1 MKNLK
6 KLLAVVLVIA
16 LAFSVMAT
24 AVAANVDDY
33 SDFDDVTYV
42 EAVDVFTALGFLA
55 GMGDGSFDP
64 TGLVTREQAAKIITY
79 MLIGTERADALT
91 TTVSS
96 FSDVAVSRWSAPF
109 IEYCAALGII
119 NGRGDG
125 TFDPAGNV
133 TAVEFAKM
141 LLCAV
146 GYGENDEYTGANWA
160 MKTIADAQSKG
171 ILVLA
176 VDYTAAATR
185 EQCALYGFMAYTS
198 VAQVVYNG
206 NTQSYQNAYDTTGAG
221 INIAAGSLAAVQGVT
236 TTAAYVLDGVTVYN
250 WTKNGFTLTGPY
262 TVDDV
267 MGTSTNGTSL
277 ANLTNPFASSFIAAT
292 DANTSFFYNGTL
304 DVTAAAPTAPVLAAI
319 ATRGVIVTFI
329 NNDTDTSADSV
340 LVIEKTVTVLSSAPI
355 VNATSGR
362 VTIPDICT
370 NALGGTVTG
379 YDGLVAG
386 DVVLWYVDSYG
397 VTNIELAD
405 SITGTMTAYNNAYLT
420 GTVNGDT
427 MTNTG
432 LTPSAATTLVTLGMW
447 AAGGMYNVDST
458 FYLDDNGSVVYIKS
472 NVAVPAN
479 EYGLVLDYAYYGS
492 FANAAQV
499 KLFTQDG
506 VMGIY
511 DVAAGTTGI
520 VPDQTA
526 TYITPG
532 STGYLCRYV
541 EYADGTVSLFATDVT
556 GAAITTASALTVA
569 YGAGDTTYTDGTGVY
584 TITSTTPVFY
594 FDPTVA
600 LGAGNYPAVTTGF
613 ASTNAAIIGDTVSYG
628 ETAAANY
635 TAGVLFEFSAT
646 VSATTGYAYVMS
658 VGFNTVPQSGVNYY
672 EYTVYVDGAV
682 TTLTSLD
689 ATLFGATGLWL
700 YTTDAAGY
708 VNTTATPATIIDE
721 SGLVDTVSAIG
732 AATFSYNLGVNTY
745 VTDSNTAYYWITTSG
760 GVETGMVANPL
771 AVGYDIEWVQV
782 DSVTGVAEAVY
793 YYV

>member
-16 LAFSVMAT
+16 MAFTFMAT
-24 AVAANVDDY
+24 AAAANVDDY

-42 EAVDVFTALGFLA
+42 EAVDVFTALGFLS

-96 FSDVAVSRWSAPF
+96 FSDVAVTRWSAPF

-160 MKTIADAQSKG
+160 MKTIADAQTKG

-185 EQCALYGFMAYTS
+185 EECALYGFAAYTG

-267 MGTSTNGTSL
+267 IGTSTNGTAL
-277 ANLTNPFASSFIAAT
+277 ANLTNPFDPSFIAVAET
-292 DANTSFFYNGTL
+292 PVVGGNPVYYLNGTAS
-304 DVTAAAPTAPVLAAI
+304 TAAAITAI
-319 ATRGVIVTFI
+319 NGRGVIITFI
-329 NNDTDTSADSV
+329 NNDADALADTV
-340 LVIEKTVTVLSSAPI
+340 LCINKTVTVLSSAPI
-355 VNATSGR
+355 VNATSGN
-362 VTIPDICT
+362 VTIPDVCT
-370 NALGGTVTG
+370 NALPGTVSG

-386 DVVLWYVDSYG
+386 DVILWYVDSYG

-405 SITGTMTAYNNAYLT
+405 SVTGTMTAYNNANASA
-420 GTVNGDT
+420 TVNGET
-427 MTNTG
+427 MRNTG
-432 LTPSAATTLVTLGMW
+432 LAPSAATTLVTLGGW
-447 AAGGMYNVDST
+447 AAAGMYNVDST

-506 VMGIY
+506 TMGIY

-520 VPDQTA
+520 VPDQTT

-556 GAAITTASALTVA
+556 GAAITTATALTAA
-569 YGAGDTTYTDGTGVY
+569 YGAGDTTFTDASPGTY

-628 ETAAANY
+628 QTAAAGY

-646 VSATTGYAYVMS
+646 VSATTGYAYVMN

-708 VNTTATPATIIDE
+708 VNTTAVPATIIDE
-721 SGLVDTVSAIG
+721 SGAVDTVSAIG
-732 AATFSYNLGVNTY
+732 AATFSYNAGANTY
-745 VTDSNTAYYWITTSG
+745 VTDSNTAYYWITTSV